1 MERVVNRW
9 MWTLECTHK
18 VLCDSHAPDDARE
31 FCPGCGFVLPVIDS
45 EVYFDEEGAAWRP

>member
-1 MERVVNRW
+1 VKRW

-18 VLCDSHAPDDARE
+18 VLSDSPAPENARE
-31 FCPGCGFVLPVIDS
+31 FCPGCGFVLPVLDS